1 MLTLF
6 HFYGYSQIYTYYRIF
21 GWSLL
26 SFIIAFLIDN
36 ILIVGFEFPGPFSI
50 INNFSLLCFVE
61 IAIYMIIFLFTVMVV
76 LKNKSISLR
85 KEAELLHVI
94 NVYLIRSCFWVIFL
108 VGLVDITIAF
118 FRVEKIFEVFFTKEF
133 SSNFTRPIFVG
144 TFIHIPLILVG
155 FILGKFTKTLGFHWL
170 SLLIVISELL
180 IVIARFIFSYEQ
192 TFMGDLVRYW
202 YAGLFLFASA
212 YTLYEEGH
220 VRVDIFYQGLQNKTK
235 GLVNSVGSIVLGVS
249 TSMTIIFI
257 GFNGKQSIINSPI
270 LNFEITQ
277 QGSVGM
283 FIKYH
288 LAMFLG
294 VFGIT
299 MLIQFISYFF
309 ESLADYNG
317 EEGKRV
323 IENQSSH

>member
-1 MLTLF
+1 M
-6 HFYGYSQIYTYYRIF
+6 
-21 GWSLL
+21 

-36 ILIVGFEFPGPFSI
+36 ILIVGFEFPGAVSI
-50 INNFSLLCFVE
+50 INNFSLPSFFE
-61 IAIYMIIFLFTVMVV
+61 ISIYMIIFLFTIMVV
-76 LKNKSISLR
+76 LKNKNISLR
-85 KEAELLHVI
+85 KEAELLHLI

-118 FRVEKIFEVFFTKEF
+118 FRVEKIFEVFFTKQF

-144 TFIHIPLILVG
+144 TFIHLPLIVVG
-155 FILGKFTKTLGFHWL
+155 FILGKFTKTLGFQWL

-235 GLVNSVGSIVLGVS
+235 GLVNCVGSIALGVS

-309 ESLADYNG
+309 ESLADYYG
-317 EEGKRV
+317 EKGKRV

>member
-6 HFYGYSQIYTYYRIF
+6 HFYGYSQIFTYYRIF

-50 INNFSLLCFVE
+50 INNFSLLSFVE

-309 ESLADYNG
+309 ESLADYYG

>member
-1 MLTLF
+1 
-6 HFYGYSQIYTYYRIF
+6 
-21 GWSLL
+21 
-26 SFIIAFLIDN
+26 
-36 ILIVGFEFPGPFSI
+36 
-50 INNFSLLCFVE
+50 
-61 IAIYMIIFLFTVMVV
+61 MIIFLFTVMVV

>member
-50 INNFSLLCFVE
+50 INNFSLLSFVE

>member
-1 MLTLF
+1 MIVFLLT
-6 HFYGYSQIYTYYRIF
+6 I
-21 GWSLL
+21 
-26 SFIIAFLIDN
+26 
-36 ILIVGFEFPGPFSI
+36 
-50 INNFSLLCFVE
+50 
-61 IAIYMIIFLFTVMVV
+61 MVV
-76 LKNKSISLR
+76 LKNKSTSLR
-85 KEAELLHVI
+85 KEAELLHFI

-118 FRVEKIFEVFFTKEF
+118 FRVEKIFEVFFNKEF

-144 TFIHIPLILVG
+144 TFIHIPLIIVG
-155 FILGKFTKTLGFHWL
+155 FIIGKFTKTLGFHWL

-309 ESLADYNG
+309 ESLADYYG

>member
-50 INNFSLLCFVE
+50 INNFSLLSFVE
-61 IAIYMIIFLFTVMVV
+61 IAIYMIIFLFTVIVV

>member
-1 MLTLF
+1 M
-6 HFYGYSQIYTYYRIF
+6 
-21 GWSLL
+21 
-26 SFIIAFLIDN
+26 IDN
-36 ILIVGFEFPGPFSI
+36 ILIVSFEFPGAFSL
-50 INNFSLLCFVE
+50 INKFSLLSSFE
-61 IAIYMIIFLFTVMVV
+61 MSIYLLMFFITSMLV
-76 LKNKSISLR
+76 LKNKSTSLR
-85 KEAELLHVI
+85 REAEFLHGI
-94 NVYLIRSCFWVIFL
+94 NVYIIRSCFWIIFL
-108 VGLVDITIAF
+108 VGLVDITLAF

-144 TFIHIPLILVG
+144 TFIHVPLIVIG
-155 FILGKFTKTLGFHWL
+155 FIVGKFTKTLGFHWL

-220 VRVDIFYQGLQNKTK
+220 VRVDIFYQGLKTKTK
-235 GLVNSVGSIVLGVS
+235 GLVNSIGSIVLGAS
-249 TSMTIIFI
+249 TSITIIFI

-309 ESLADYNG
+309 ESLADYYG

>member
-1 MLTLF
+1 MFFITSML
-6 HFYGYSQIYTYYRIF
+6 
-21 GWSLL
+21 
-26 SFIIAFLIDN
+26 
-36 ILIVGFEFPGPFSI
+36 
-50 INNFSLLCFVE
+50 
-61 IAIYMIIFLFTVMVV
+61 V
-76 LKNKSISLR
+76 LKNKSTSLR
-85 KEAELLHVI
+85 KEAEFLHGI
-94 NVYLIRSCFWVIFL
+94 NVYIIRSCFWVIFL
-108 VGLVDITIAF
+108 VGLVDITLAF

-144 TFIHIPLILVG
+144 TFIHVPLIVIG
-155 FILGKFTKTLGFHWL
+155 FIVGKFTKTLGFHWL

-220 VRVDIFYQGLQNKTK
+220 VRVDIFYQGLKTKTK
-235 GLVNSVGSIVLGVS
+235 GLVNSIGSIALGAS
-249 TSMTIIFI
+249 TSITIIFI

-309 ESLADYNG
+309 ESLADYYG
-317 EEGKRV
+317 EEGKRI

>member
-50 INNFSLLCFVE
+50 INNFSLLSFAE
-61 IAIYMIIFLFTVMVV
+61 IAIYMFIFLFTVIVV

-309 ESLADYNG
+309 ESLADYYG

>member
-1 MLTLF
+1 M
-6 HFYGYSQIYTYYRIF
+6 
-21 GWSLL
+21 
-26 SFIIAFLIDN
+26 IDN
-36 ILIVGFEFPGPFSI
+36 ILIVGFEFPGAFSI
-50 INNFSLLCFVE
+50 IYNFSLPSFFE
-61 IAIYMIIFLFTVMVV
+61 IAIYMIIFLFTIMVV
-76 LKNKSISLR
+76 LKNKNISLR
-85 KEAELLHVI
+85 KEAELLHLI

-118 FRVEKIFEVFFTKEF
+118 FRVEKLFEVFFTKQF

-144 TFIHIPLILVG
+144 TFIHLPLIVVG
-155 FILGKFTKTLGFHWL
+155 FILGKFTKTLGFQWL

-235 GLVNSVGSIVLGVS
+235 GLVNCVGSIALGVS

-309 ESLADYNG
+309 ESLADYYG
-317 EEGKRV
+317 EKGKRV

>member
-1 MLTLF
+1 M
-6 HFYGYSQIYTYYRIF
+6 
-21 GWSLL
+21 
-26 SFIIAFLIDN
+26 IDN
-36 ILIVGFEFPGPFSI
+36 ILIVGFEFPGAFSI
-50 INNFSLLCFVE
+50 INNFSLPSFFE
-61 IAIYMIIFLFTVMVV
+61 IAIYMIVFLFTIMMV
-76 LKNKSISLR
+76 LKNKNISLR
-85 KEAELLHVI
+85 KEAELLHLI

-108 VGLVDITIAF
+108 VGLIDITIAF
-118 FRVEKIFEVFFTKEF
+118 FRVEKIFEVFFTKQF

-144 TFIHIPLILVG
+144 TFIHLPLIVVG
-155 FILGKFTKTLGFHWL
+155 FILGKFTKTLGFQWL

-220 VRVDIFYQGLQNKTK
+220 VRVDIFYQGLKNKTK
-235 GLVNSVGSIVLGVS
+235 GLVNCVGSIALGVS

-309 ESLADYNG
+309 ESLADYYG
-317 EEGKRV
+317 EKGKRV

>member
-1 MLTLF
+1 LLTLF

>member
-50 INNFSLLCFVE
+50 INNFSLLSFVE

-235 GLVNSVGSIVLGVS
+235 GLVNSIGSIVLGVS

>member
-1 MLTLF
+1 M
-6 HFYGYSQIYTYYRIF
+6 
-21 GWSLL
+21 
-26 SFIIAFLIDN
+26 IDN
-36 ILIVGFEFPGPFSI
+36 ILIVGFEFPGAFSI
-50 INNFSLLCFVE
+50 INNFSLPSFFE
-61 IAIYMIIFLFTVMVV
+61 IAIYMIIFLFTIMVV
-76 LKNKSISLR
+76 LKNKNISLR
-85 KEAELLHVI
+85 KEAELLHII
-94 NVYLIRSCFWVIFL
+94 NVYIIRSCFWVIFL
-108 VGLVDITIAF
+108 VGLVDIALAF

-144 TFIHIPLILVG
+144 TFIHVPLIAVG
-155 FILGKFTKTLGFHWL
+155 FIIGKFTKTLGFHWL

-220 VRVDIFYQGLQNKTK
+220 VRVDIFYQGLENKTK
-235 GLVNSVGSIVLGVS
+235 GLVNSIGSIALGVS
-249 TSMTIIFI
+249 TSITIIFI

-309 ESLADYNG
+309 ESLADYYG
-317 EEGKRV
+317 EKGKRV

>member
-1 MLTLF
+1 LLTLF

-50 INNFSLLCFVE
+50 TNNFSLLSFVE

>member
-1 MLTLF
+1 M
-6 HFYGYSQIYTYYRIF
+6 
-21 GWSLL
+21 
-26 SFIIAFLIDN
+26 IDN
-36 ILIVGFEFPGPFSI
+36 ILIVGFQFPGAFSI
-50 INNFSLLCFVE
+50 INNFSLPSFFE
-61 IAIYMIIFLFTVMVV
+61 IAIYMIIFLFTIMVV
-76 LKNKSISLR
+76 LKNKNISLR
-85 KEAELLHVI
+85 KEAELLHLI